1 MSEHRTTNSILTA
14 AVVAVYLGLVL
25 AGATPQ
31 VVSRSQNSAQYARFV
46 QKRDVRDGSQPGTIS
61 DLLASKAEDSS
72 AGLYKTV
79 EGNEEFR
86 DRRSLV
92 QISLELAAADLTSNT
107 AATIFSDLATSSTRT
122 VCERI
127 QTADLAA
134 ISSEIASRSIPLPR
148 SDTSA

>member
-1 MSEHRTTNSILTA
+1 
-14 AVVAVYLGLVL
+14 VYLGLVL

-92 QISLELAAADLTSNT
+92 QISLELATADLTSNT
-107 AATIFSDLATSSTRT
+107 TSATVFSDLVPSTTRT